1 MPHKILFGSSEKS
14 RENKMWTQIKKQ
26 NASFIVYIKLSLA
39 LITCSSSLKLKKNK
53 KRITIFIYFGA
64 SSIEYDQETVQHF
77 L

>member
-53 KRITIFIYFGA
+53 K
-64 SSIEYDQETVQHF
+64 E
-77 L
+77 